1 MHIYIYHVGVCRE
14 PPRVNEIR
22 DLLLADQPHVF
33 RVKNSESKQY
43 SHTTTV
49 LAKLSNCGI
58 NESLERYK

>member
-33 RVKNSESKQY
+33 RVKNSES
-43 SHTTTV
+43 TV
-49 LAKLSNCGI
+49 GLINPLKDI
-58 NESLERYK
+58 NERNRVMI